1 MRMRFSLFKFSLGRL
16 KRKTMADVEKDMD
29 FSFTKGEIM
38 ASVCFVLLLAAYFVP
53 NEVVSGVLALIA
65 VVMYV
70 VATIIDCFR
79 YSPVTRWRHAS
90 VKTALYG
97 TVWTVLPIVLYLTEV
112 ENREDMIPIA
122 ISSVAMWIG
131 FAVSLYLFLA
141 ARREARA
148 RAAIMDMKI
157 RTRRKTAI
165 GR

>member
-1 MRMRFSLFKFSLGRL
+1 
-16 KRKTMADVEKDMD
+16 MD
-29 FSFTKGEIM
+29 
-38 ASVCFVLLLAAYFVP
+38 
-53 NEVVSGVLALIA
+53 
-65 VVMYV
+65 
-70 VATIIDCFR
+70 R
-79 YSPVTRWRHAS
+79 
-90 VKTALYG
+90 
-97 TVWTVLPIVLYLTEV
+97 LPIVLYLTEV